1 MTLPLTV
8 APNPGPAGFLGFPV
22 ATELD
27 RLEAEIAILGI
38 PHGAPYAMAEAANDQ
53 SRAPAAI
60 RALSPQISDGPD
72 RWDFDLGGPLL
83 GRPGLDRPGL
93 GKPGLGRPGLGGPGL
108 GKPGLNGRAVRVVDC
123 GDVPGD
129 AFDIPGNIA
138 RAEAAARAILA
149 AGALPIVF
157 GGDHGVSIPVFRAL
171 EGRGPVTLVH
181 VDAHLDWRQEVN
193 GVGEGY
199 SSPIR
204 RASELPW
211 IAGIIQIGL
220 RGTGSARTQEVED
233 ARAYGA
239 EIVTAYEV
247 HEGGM
252 AAVLARIP
260 DGGSYY
266 LSIDADGLD
275 PAVMP
280 GVAGPVPGGLS
291 FAQVRTLIHGL
302 VAKGRVVGMDLVEIA
317 PARDVN
323 GISCITAGRMA
334 VNLIG
339 AAVRAGYFEGRA

>member
-1 MTLPLTV
+1 MTLPLTL

-22 ATELD
+22 VTDLD

-38 PHGAPYAMAEAANDQ
+38 PHGAPYAMEEAANDQ
-53 SRAPAAI
+53 SRAPGAI
-60 RALSPQISDGPD
+60 RAQSHQIGDGLD
-72 RWDFDLGGPLL
+72 HWDFDLGGPLL
-83 GRPGLDRPGL
+83 GEPGRD
-93 GKPGLGRPGLGGPGL
+93 GR
-108 GKPGLNGRAVRVVDC
+108 KVRVVDC
-123 GDVPGD
+123 GDVAADP
-129 AFDIPGNIA
+129 FDIPGNIA

-171 EGRGPVTLVH
+171 EGRGPITLVH
-181 VDAHLDWRQEVN
+181 VDAHLDWREEVN
-193 GVGEGY
+193 GVREGY

-211 IAGIIQIGL
+211 IEGIVQIGM
-220 RGTGSARTQEVED
+220 RGIGSARAGEVED

-291 FAQVRTLIHGL
+291 FAQVRALIHGL
-302 VAKGRVVGMDLVEIA
+302 VAKGRVIGMDLVEVA

-323 GISCITAGRMA
+323 GISCITAGRLA

-339 AAVRAGYFEGRA
+339 AAVRAGYFE